1 MRQQGPAPA
10 LLPVQVLRVGHT
22 GGCTSSGF
30 THWVCRCI
38 PCPWWGD
45 KSRGRVTHL
54 HREKLCGAPP
64 PLTSPLF
71 TGPPPATSS
80 SSFSLSPPTTTTTTI
95 LQLLSQFGQIKADPP
110 CQNFPS
116 FR

>member
-10 LLPVQVLRVGHT
+10 LLPVQVLRVDHT

-64 PLTSPLF
+64 PSTSPALHRSPSCYFFFFFFFITPHHHHF
-71 TGPPPATSS
+71 TAFIS
-80 SSFSLSPPTTTTTTI
+80 I
-95 LQLLSQFGQIKADPP
+95 RADE
-110 CQNFPS
+110 S
-116 FR
+116 

>member
-10 LLPVQVLRVGHT
+10 LLPVQVLRVDHT

-45 KSRGRVTHL
+45 KSRGCVTHL
-54 HREKLCGAPP
+54 HREVLPLCGAPSP
-64 PLTSPLF
+64 STSPTLHR
-71 TGPPPATSS
+71 SS
-80 SSFSLSPPTTTTTTI
+80 SCYFFFFFFFITPHHHHFTAFISI
-95 LQLLSQFGQIKADPP
+95 RADE
-110 CQNFPS
+110 S
-116 FR
+116 